1 MDDPVDEALELM
13 LDGNAAAGILY
24 EIFGEEMTAS
34 PTECEH
40 CGKEGELGSLLAFV
54 SAPGYVLR
62 CPACEQVI
70 LRVVQT
76 TDYVYLDARGAV
88 SLRLARQAA

>member
-1 MDDPVDEALELM
+1 MDDPLDEARELM
-13 LDGNAAAGILY
+13 LDGNSVAGILY
-24 EIFGEEMTAS
+24 EIFGAEMTAS

-76 TDYVYLDARGAV
+76 ADYVYLDARGAV
-88 SLRLARQAA
+88 SLRVERPAA